1 MYWRH
6 VLASSIADDGD
17 DEQKV
22 IQSAN
27 IKTERPGSDRYQAN
41 HMALIFEQGL
51 SFSGFERNK
60 TFIGQDGMRYQDVSD
75 VCGADTDADCRASV
89 VADFD
94 DDGDPDL
101 FVNAIQREQHM
112 LFRNDAGVPGPNKF
126 LKVKLRAVEGH
137 PDAIGAIVK
146 VGRGGRVQAQVLS
159 SGSGFESQ
167 NSLELLFGLAADTE
181 ARVSVRWPGRSEEDF
196 GVVKAGGR
204 YLLVENAGEPAT
216 YPAQTFRFKDPAP
229 PGFRLAIGDRLE
241 SLALRQ
247 LDGSAKQVSL
257 TGEKPVLLNFWAT
270 TCASCVAELP
280 LLGKLHDEGKYRVV
294 AVSLDPV
301 ESAPAVERL
310 RAKLSFPFPVYLIN
324 DKQAGKLLDLGRV
337 GIPLSVLL
345 SPDGRVQRALQG
357 RIREGEL

>member
-1 MYWRH
+1 M
-6 VLASSIADDGD
+6 VASSIGNDQ
-17 DEQKV
+17 EL
-22 IQSAN
+22 IESAN
-27 IKTERPGSDRYQAN
+27 IKTERPGSDRYQEN

-60 TFIGQDGMRYQDVSD
+60 TFIGQEGMRYQDLSD
-75 VCGADTDADCRASV
+75 VCGADTDADSRASV

-126 LKVKLRAVEGH
+126 IKIKLRAVGGH

-146 VGRGGRVQAQVLS
+146 VGRNERVQAQVLS
-159 SGSGFESQ
+159 CGSGFESQ
-167 NSLELLFGLAADTE
+167 NSLELVFGLAADTE
-181 ARVSVRWPGRSEEDF
+181 ARLSVRWPGRSEEDF

-204 YLLVENAGEPAT
+204 YLLVENAGKPAT
-216 YPAQTFRFKDPAP
+216 YAAQTFAFKDPSP
-229 PGFRLAIGDRLE
+229 PGLRLAVGDRLE
-241 SLALRQ
+241 SLVLRQ
-247 LDGSAKQVSL
+247 LEGSSQEVRL

-280 LLGKLHDEGKYRVV
+280 LLGKIHAEGKYRVV

-301 ESAPAVERL
+301 ESTPTIEKL
-310 RAKLSFPFPVYLIN
+310 RARLSLPFPSYLIA
-324 DKQAGKLLDLGRV
+324 DKEAGKLLDLQRM

-345 SPDGRVQRALQG
+345 SADGRVQRVLQG
-357 RIREGEL
+357 RLREGEL

>member
-1 MYWRH
+1 
-6 VLASSIADDGD
+6 VVASSIGDEGGD
-17 DEQKV
+17 DQKA
-22 IQSAN
+22 IASAN
-27 IKTERPGSDRYQAN
+27 IKVERPGSDRYQEN

-60 TFIGQDGMRYQDVSD
+60 TFIGQDGMRYQDLSD
-75 VCGADTDADCRASV
+75 VCGADTDADSRASV

-112 LFRNDAGVPGPNKF
+112 LFRNDAGVPGPNNF
-126 LKVKLRAVEGH
+126 LKVKLRAVGGH

-146 VGRGGRVQAQVLS
+146 VGRGRRVQAQVLS
-159 SGSGFESQ
+159 CGSGFESQ
-167 NSLELLFGLAADTE
+167 NSLELVFGLGADSE
-181 ARVSVRWPGRSEEDF
+181 ARVSVRWPGRAVEDF

-204 YLLVENAGEPAT
+204 YLLVENAAQPAT

-229 PGFRLAIGDRLE
+229 RGFRLAIGDRLE
-241 SLALRQ
+241 RLALRE
-247 LDGSAKQVSL
+247 LDGSAKEVSV

-280 LLGKLHDEGKYRVV
+280 LLGKLHGEGKYRVV
-294 AVSLDPV
+294 AVSLDPT
-301 ESAPAVERL
+301 ESTPAIEKL
-310 RAKLSFPFPVYLIN
+310 RAKLSLPFPIYLIS
-324 DKQAGKLLDLGRV
+324 DKKAGGLLDLQRM

-345 SPDGRVQRALQG
+345 SPDGRVLRVLQG
-357 RIREGEL
+357 RLREGEL